1 MKMNI
6 YKFKV
11 YNFYIWIVR
20 VKNLYG
26 VYYVIIMY
34 CININLNVW
43 MKINLLCGDD
53 VIDIN
58 ECLMNFCFYGGR
70 CINSLGFFFC

>member
-1 MKMNI
+1 M
-6 YKFKV
+6 F
-11 YNFYIWIVR
+11 
-20 VKNLYG
+20 LYG
-26 VYYVIIMY
+26 VLKIY
-34 CININLNVW
+34 CIKLFECLKK
-43 MKINLLCGDD
+43 KINLLCGDD